1 MADRTGGTFDYV
13 IVGAGSAGCVLAA
26 RLTEDADVSVLLL
39 EAGGP
44 ADNPNITVPAAGPAL
59 WRTAVDWN
67 FTTAP
72 QKHLRERALFWPR
85 GKVLGGSS
93 SINAM
98 IYIRGNRADYD
109 EWRDLGNPGWA
120 CDDVLA
126 YFKRAE
132 DNARGAD
139 DFHGAGGPL
148 RVEDPRWVSGLGRA
162 FVAAGEAAGIPA
174 NPDFNGARQDGMG
187 VYQVTQRRGE
197 RWSTYKA
204 YLEPA
209 MDRPN
214 LTVTTHALTHRILV
228 DAGRATGV
236 VYAHRG
242 VVETVRARREVL
254 LCGGAVASPHL
265 LQLSGIGPADH
276 LREAGVDVVADL
288 PGVGEN
294 LQDHL
299 VADWSH
305 HCAGGSLF
313 EVDRNRGHL
322 VAYLARRKGP
332 LTSVVAEAGG
342 FVRTRDGLDAPDLQ
356 FHFLPALVDELGA
369 RTPRGHGWTIWPTL
383 LKPASRGTVRLRST
397 DPRWAP
403 AIDPRYLE
411 APEDV
416 DTLVRG
422 LELARE
428 IAAQSP
434 MASHRGERFHPAAE
448 QEDDLAEYV
457 RANCQTLF
465 HPVGTCRMGTDE
477 LAVVDPELRVR
488 GVDGLRVVDASVMP
502 TVPRGNTN
510 APTIMVAERAADLIK
525 GANPDG

>member
-1 MADRTGGTFDYV
+1 MADRTGGSFDYV

-26 RLTEDADVSVLLL
+26 RLTEDPDVRVLLL

-44 ADNPNITVPAAGPAL
+44 ADNPNIDVPAAGPAL

-67 FTTAP
+67 FTTVP
-72 QKHLRERALFWPR
+72 QKHLRERALYWPR

-109 EWRDLGNPGWA
+109 EWRDLGNPGWGY
-120 CDDVLA
+120 DDVLP

-139 DFHGAGGPL
+139 EFHGAGGPL

-162 FVAAGEAAGIPA
+162 FVSAGVAAGFPA
-174 NPDFNGARQDGMG
+174 NADFNGAAQDGFG

-204 YLEPA
+204 YLRPA
-209 MDRPN
+209 MERPN
-214 LTVTTHALTHRILV
+214 LTVQTHALTHRVLV
-228 DAGRATGV
+228 EGGRATGV
-236 VYAHRG
+236 AYTHRG
-242 VVETVRARREVL
+242 VAETARAEREVL

-305 HCAGGSLF
+305 RCDTGSLF
-313 EVDRNRGHL
+313 EADRNRGNL
-322 VAYLARRKGP
+322 IAYLARRRGP
-332 LTSVVAEAGG
+332 LTSVVAEVGG

-369 RTPRGHGWTIWPTL
+369 KTPHGHGWTIWPTL
-383 LKPASRGTVRLRST
+383 LKPRSAGTVRLRST

-403 AIDPRYLE
+403 AIDPNYLE
-411 APEDV
+411 DPEDV

-422 LELARE
+422 LELSRE
-428 IAAQSP
+428 IASQAP
-434 MASHRGERFHPAAE
+434 MAGHLGERFHPPAGAE
-448 QEDDLAEYV
+448 EDLGEYV

-465 HPVGTCRMGTDE
+465 HPVGTCRMGADE
-477 LAVVDPELRVR
+477 LAVVDAELRVH
-488 GVDGLRVVDASVMP
+488 GVEALRVADASVMP
-502 TVPRGNTN
+502 AVPRGNTN
-510 APTIMVAERAADLIK
+510 APTIMVAERAADLIRAK
-525 GANPDG
+525 VPA

>member
-1 MADRTGGTFDYV
+1 VAAEYDYIV
-13 IVGAGSAGCVLAA
+13 VGAGSAGCVLAA
-26 RLTEDADVSVLLL
+26 RLTEDPDVRVLLL

-44 ADNPNITVPAAGPAL
+44 ADHPNIAVPAAGPAL
-59 WRTAVDWN
+59 WRTSVDWN
-67 FTTAP
+67 FTTMP
-72 QKHLRERALFWPR
+72 QKHLRERALYWPR

-109 EWRDLGNPGWA
+109 EWAALGNAGWGY
-120 CDDVLA
+120 DDVLP

-139 DFHGAGGPL
+139 EFHGAGGPL
-148 RVEDPRWVSGLGRA
+148 RVEDPRWVSTLGSA
-162 FVAAGEAAGIPA
+162 FVEAAQAAGLPA
-174 NPDFNGARQDGMG
+174 NPDFNGATQDGVG

-197 RWSTYKA
+197 RWSTFKA

-209 MDRPN
+209 LARPN
-214 LTVTTHALTHRILV
+214 LEVRTHALTHRVLV
-228 DAGRATGV
+228 EAGRATGV
-236 VYAHRG
+236 EYSHAG
-242 VVETVRARREVL
+242 EVRIARAQGEVL
-254 LCGGAVASPHL
+254 LCGGAVASPQL

-276 LREAGVDVVADL
+276 LREVGVAVVADL

-305 HCAGGSLF
+305 RCEADSLF
-313 EVDRNRGHL
+313 EADRSTGNIL
-322 VAYLARRKGP
+322 AYLARRKGP
-332 LTSVVAEAGG
+332 LTSVVAEVGG
-342 FVRTRDGLDAPDLQ
+342 FVRTLDGLDAPDIQ

-369 RTPRGHGWTIWPTL
+369 RTPQGHGWTMWPTL
-383 LKPASRGTVRLRST
+383 VKPLSAGTVRLRST

-403 AIDPRYLE
+403 AIDPNYLE

-422 LELARE
+422 LELSRE
-428 IAAQSP
+428 IARQAP
-434 MASHRGERFHPAAE
+434 MARHLGERFHPPAGAD
-448 QEDDLAEYV
+448 DDLAEYV
-457 RANCQTLF
+457 RHNCQTLF
-465 HPVGTCRMGTDE
+465 HPVGTCRMGADE
-477 LAVVDPELRVR
+477 LAVVDAELRVH

-510 APTIMVAERAADLIK
+510 APTIMVAERAADLIR
-525 GANPDG
+525 ARVPA

>member
-1 MADRTGGTFDYV
+1 MAAEFDYI

-26 RLTEDADVSVLLL
+26 RLTEDADVRVLLL

-44 ADNPNITVPAAGPAL
+44 ADNPNIAVPAAGPAL

-109 EWRDLGNPGWA
+109 EWRDLGNAGWGY
-120 CDDVLA
+120 DDVLGH
-126 YFKRAE
+126 FKRAE

-139 DFHGAGGPL
+139 EFHGAGGPL

-162 FVAAGEAAGIPA
+162 FVAAGEAVGIPA
-174 NPDFNGARQDGMG
+174 NGDFNGARQEGVG

-197 RWSTYKA
+197 RWSTFKA

-209 MDRPN
+209 MARPN
-214 LTVTTHALTHRILV
+214 LTVITHALTHRV
-228 DAGRATGV
+228 VVESGRATGV

-242 VVETVRARREVL
+242 AVETVHAAREVL
-254 LCGGAVASPHL
+254 LCGGAVASPQL
-265 LQLSGIGPADH
+265 LQLSGVGPADH
-276 LREAGVDVVADL
+276 LRELGITVAADL

-305 HCAGGSLF
+305 RCGGGSLF
-313 EVDRNRGHL
+313 EADRSRGNL
-322 VAYLARRKGP
+322 VAYLARRRGP
-332 LTSVVAEAGG
+332 LTSVVAEVGG
-342 FVRTRDGLDAPDLQ
+342 FVRTLDDLDAPDIQ

-369 RTPRGHGWTIWPTL
+369 KPVDGHGWTMWPTL
-383 LKPASRGTVRLRST
+383 LKPRSRGTVRLRST

-403 AIDPRYLE
+403 AIDPHYLE

-422 LELARE
+422 LELSRE
-428 IAAQSP
+428 IAAQAP
-434 MASHRGERFHPAAE
+434 MASHRGERFHPAAGQDE
-448 QEDDLAEYV
+448 DLAEYV

-465 HPVGTCRMGTDE
+465 HPVGTCRMGVDD
-477 LAVVDPELRVR
+477 LAVVDTELRVH
-488 GVDGLRVVDASVMP
+488 GVEGLRVVDASVMP

-510 APTIMVAERAADLIK
+510 APTIMVAEKAADLIRARTPV
-525 GANPDG
+525 G